1 MFEQLFRYP
10 GVVRR
15 HRDGPFAHERAT
27 YLAGLASRGSA
38 TETLLNMRATAW
50 PSRTW
55 CRATPPD
62 QSFTT
67 SEIDGLARKWA
78 AARVHDRGAA
88 TPRRPLC
95 EFRAIATTFLESLG
109 RLTPPP
115 KASCPYAREVDDFV
129 AEQRDRLRSPTTCRV
144 RRWQIERFLSYLGQ
158 TTCELAAV
166 TPQHVDAYFEHLAS
180 RWSRISIRSAA
191 LALRIWFRHCEAK
204 GWVRPGL
211 AAAILCASHLSGG
224 RSSHRPTWDTIA
236 RVMTEADGDTAVQRR
251 NGAILRLLAIYGMRS
266 GEVRRLQVQDVDWA
280 SHRIQII
287 RSKSGKRDI
296 LPLEPSVERA
306 LSRYLREARPQSDH
320 AALFLSARAP
330 FRPISASALYH
341 LVASR
346 LPATEEDRRRK
357 GRGPHGLRHACA
369 RHLIEAGLSFKE
381 VGDHL
386 GHRSPDSTQIYAKV
400 NLAALRLV
408 ALEDLGGLL

>member
-1 MFEQLFRYP
+1 MA
-10 GVVRR
+10 
-15 HRDGPFAHERAT
+15 D
-27 YLAGLASRGSA
+27 
-38 TETLLNMRATAW
+38 
-50 PSRTW
+50 
-55 CRATPPD
+55 
-62 QSFTT
+62 
-67 SEIDGLARKWA
+67 
-78 AARVHDRGAA
+78 
-88 TPRRPLC
+88 
-95 EFRAIATTFLESLG
+95 
-109 RLTPPP
+109 
-115 KASCPYAREVDDFV
+115 
-129 AEQRDRLRSPTTCRV
+129 
-144 RRWQIERFLSYLGQ
+144 ERFLSYLGR
-158 TTCELAAV
+158 TNSDLAAV

-211 AAAILCASHLSGG
+211 AAAILAPRIYREEGLPIG
-224 RSSHRPTWDTIA
+224 PTWDTIA
-236 RVMTEADGDTAVQRR
+236 RVITEADGDTAVQRR
-251 NGAILRLLAIYGMRS
+251 NGAILRLLAIYGLRS
-266 GEVRRLQVQDVDWA
+266 GEVRRLHVQDVDWV

-287 RSKSGKRDI
+287 RSKSGKREI

-320 AALFLSARAP
+320 AALFLTARAP

-346 LPATEEDRRRK
+346 LSATEEGRRRK

-408 ALEDLGGLL
+408 ALEDFGGLL